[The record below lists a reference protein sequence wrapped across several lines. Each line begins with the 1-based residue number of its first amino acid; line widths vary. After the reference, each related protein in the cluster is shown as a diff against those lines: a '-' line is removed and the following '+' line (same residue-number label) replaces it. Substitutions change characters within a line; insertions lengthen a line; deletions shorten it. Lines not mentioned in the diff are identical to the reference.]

1 MLNFTREN
9 TGNLAKWWRNVD
21 RQILFC
27 FIFLFLLGL
36 FFSFSSTSSLVGEKL
51 NKETYYLFAKHFIFV
66 IISLFLLIFISIQD
80 KKKIINFLIPFF
92 IISIF
97 FLFLVPL
104 IGVEV
109 KGSKRWIDL
118 IYLPRFQP
126 IELVKPLF
134 ILFVAKIIMLNDK
147 MDIYVRY
154 VLSFFSS
161 FNWSGS

>member
-1 MLNFTREN
+1 MFNFTREN

-21 RQILFC
+21 RQILFS
-27 FIFLFLLGL
+27 FILLFLLGL

-66 IISLFLLIFISIQD
+66 LISLFLLIFISIQD
-80 KKKIINFLIPFF
+80 KNKIINLLVPFF

-118 IYLPRFQP
+118 IYLP
-126 IELVKPLF
+126 K
-134 ILFVAKIIMLNDK
+134 LNL
-147 MDIYVRY
+147 Y
-154 VLSFFSS
+154 SFFLLQKLLC
-161 FNWSGS
+161 